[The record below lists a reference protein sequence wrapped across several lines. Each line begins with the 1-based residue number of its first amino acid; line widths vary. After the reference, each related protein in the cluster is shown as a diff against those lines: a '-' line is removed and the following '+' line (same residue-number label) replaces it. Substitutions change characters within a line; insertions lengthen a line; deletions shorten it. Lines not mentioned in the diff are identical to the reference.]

1 MRGMIYI
8 LALIPAT
15 MLVMG
20 GYVVLFVS
28 TRADG
33 NQRTFGRYLAF
44 WAFTLAALLVLGALF
59 AAAASG
65 GRGGR
70 DRDRF
75 RMRMA
80 PWTMPLPP
88 GAVPQAPAPQLAPAT
103 PPEPE

>member
-15 MLVMG
+15 MLVMA

-28 TRADG
+28 TRAEG
-33 NQRTFGRYLAF
+33 NQRAFGRYLAF

-70 DRDRF
+70 DRDGDRF

-88 GAVPQAPAPQLAPAT
+88 GAVPQAPAPQPAP